1 MPSFLCRDGWLR
13 RGGGLWAVQTEAPRE
28 HENVA
33 SPDSHACGSPGL
45 RRGSNNVWCAV
56 FNATGVRDKAQ
67 GIMEEPK
74 PLSWWWPVYCSYQL
88 NIEGFLREKKYV
100 A

>member
-1 MPSFLCRDGWLR
+1 MKQKSKGNITLVSQNFSVQILKPFISYLTQLSNTFFLSCR
-13 RGGGLWAVQTEAPRE
+13 
-28 HENVA
+28 
-33 SPDSHACGSPGL
+33 
-45 RRGSNNVWCAV
+45 CAV